1 MKEYVFDAINFSVI
15 ASTVLIFFGILK
27 STPYVFSIA
36 GYILKVIVGMFLVIR
51 FSIFFNNKPL
61 DYFEKKVCFVSGMYI
76 LVFTL
81 GEYIHGIL
89 YGLRPKLLETGLI
102 PTLK

>member
-27 STPYVFSIA
+27 STPYVFSMA
-36 GYILKVIVGMFLVIR
+36 GYALKVIVGLFLVIR
-51 FSIFFNNKPL
+51 FSFLSSKPL

-81 GEYIHGIL
+81 GEYIHGIV
-89 YGLRPKLLETGLI
+89 YGLRPKLLESGLLPI
-102 PTLK
+102 LK